1 MSDYDV
7 KRTPFKA
14 WLRHRLKQAR
24 RDAIDAFANR
34 LLEDTRIPQQASKAM
49 YLAQLKAKG
58 YDALDLALFEQ
69 AWAEMRGQD
78 QENAPVT
85 QALIERPSAALADV
99 AAQAEEFSKSTRL
112 VRYHEGLRDETIRRQ
127 KTDLLTFAR
136 FLASIRSRPGDFY
149 NDLSAWRGISAGLLE
164 AFIEW
169 QKLQGYAIGTINV
182 RLATIK
188 AYCHL
193 AYETGLLD
201 VDTHTHIQGV
211 KGIARRQARNIDA
224 RREVSRVGYKKAQ
237 AVDIP
242 LELLYTLKHPDT
254 GSLAKRDA
262 LLMCLLLEHGLR
274 VGEIVLLKRNHIHLR
289 GRTLTF
295 YRPKVDEPQTDRLT
309 DDTLAAARAYLATLP
324 PKQESLFDLAIIS
337 IQERVRTLGELAGI
351 HGLSPHDCRHSWATR
366 AASHG
371 TPLDRLRQAGG
382 WSNIQTPLRYI
393 KDSAI
398 ANEGVI
404 LE

>member
-1 MSDYDV
+1 MSDE
-7 KRTPFKA
+7 T
-14 WLRHRLKQAR
+14 
-24 RDAIDAFANR
+24 AI
-34 LLEDTRIPQQASKAM
+34 IQMPGAS
-49 YLAQLKAKG
+49 
-58 YDALDLALFEQ
+58 
-69 AWAEMRGQD
+69 
-78 QENAPVT
+78 
-85 QALIERPSAALADV
+85 LADV
-99 AAQAEEFSKSTRL
+99 SVLAEEFSKATRL
-112 VRYHEGLRDETIRRQ
+112 TRYQEGLRDETIRRQ
-127 KTDLLTFAR
+127 KTDLQTFAR
-136 FLASIRSRPGDFY
+136 FLASIGTSPGDFY

-169 QKLQGYAIGTINV
+169 QKLQGYAIGSINV

-193 AYETGLLD
+193 AYEVGILD

-211 KGIARRQARNIDA
+211 KGIQRKQARNIDA
-224 RREVSRVGYKKAQ
+224 RRAVSRVGYKKAQ

-242 LELLYTLKHPDT
+242 LELLPALKHPAT
-254 GSLAKRDA
+254 GFLAKRDA
-262 LLMCLLLEHGLR
+262 LLMCLLLDHGLR
-274 VGEIVLLKRNHIHLR
+274 VGEIVILKRNHIHLR

-295 YRPKVDEPQTDRLT
+295 YRPKVDEPQTDRMT

-324 PKQESLFDLAIIS
+324 AKQESLFDLAIIS
-337 IQERVRTLGELAGI
+337 VQERVRTLGELVGI
-351 HGLSPHDCRHSWATR
+351 QGLSPHDCRHSWATR

-371 TPLDRLRQAGG
+371 TPLDRLKQAGG

-393 KDSAI
+393 KESAI